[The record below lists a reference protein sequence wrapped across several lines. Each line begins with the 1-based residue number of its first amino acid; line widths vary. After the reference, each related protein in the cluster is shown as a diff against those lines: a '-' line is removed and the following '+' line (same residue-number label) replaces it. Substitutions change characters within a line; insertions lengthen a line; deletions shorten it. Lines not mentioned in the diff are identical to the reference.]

1 MPSTSKSQQ
10 RLFCMALAVRKGD
23 LPRSKV
29 HKSVLDIVDS
39 DMTNKQIE
47 DFTVVKE
54 MLSLRDYITSLS
66 LPNNPIDLKESLNLY
81 SPDNIQSKTDY
92 KDKDGNPVKYLLSL
106 ATGQL
111 VEVDVDDPSMQTIGA
126 QVIVHGKGKDL
137 PFTIKSVDKKD
148 NTTNIIIENS
158 TINYVANY
166 ASGTVPVFNRIA
178 NPEIFVIIKPGFFN
192 KAGEIIE
199 MFEKDGFVLTKTR
212 AKMLTLK
219 EAQKLYKVH
228 KNEDFYDKL
237 CEYMASAPTYGMIFS
252 YPKKH
257 EQPTPEDEPI
267 KKCDSLKDRI
277 RELWSKSDMKNV
289 IHSSDSIENMWKE
302 ASIYF

>member
-54 MLSLRDYITSLS
+54 MLSLKDYITSLS

-148 NTTNIIIENS
+148 NTTNIIIE
-158 TINYVANY
+158 TLITPQTTWLVNY
-166 ASGTVPVFNRIA
+166 ASGNDSYTKSIIPAEVFI
-178 NPEIFVIIKPGFFN
+178 IIKPGFFS
-192 KAGEIIE
+192 KASDIIE
-199 MFEKDGFVLTKTR
+199 MFDKEGFKLNKTR
-212 AKMLTLK
+212 AKLLTLK
-219 EAQKLYKVH
+219 EAQKLYAVH
-228 KNEDFYDKL
+228 KDEDFYKGL
-237 CEYMASAPTYGMIFS
+237 CDYMSSDVTYGIIFNCPNMS
-252 YPKKH
+252 Q
-257 EQPTPEDEPI
+257 EEAI